1 MTRFESTIVKFLRVG
16 VVAVFFVPLIYSS
29 ATIFPFIFPK
39 SLVFRAWIELLLAPY
54 LYLLLVKPNYRPKRS
69 NILMAIFAFLGMEIL
84 ATIFSVDPLR
94 SFWGNHERMMG
105 FYAYAHVVLFFL
117 ISTSVYR
124 TKDEWR
130 GLFFYALLAGAMVT
144 ALGYIQHFSKSFLH
158 EVKGGRI
165 FSTFGNSIYLSAYLL
180 FQIYLLFWYA
190 LTEKRVLLKA
200 ALYSFL
206 ALEIVAFFWART
218 RGAFI
223 ALIASGLVLLL
234 LASWHKLR
242 SKPKLI
248 AGAVLLPLTI
258 IFLLFAF
265 RDVSVLKENKFF
277 APITQLSTQEVTA
290 KTRLLN
296 WKIGLRAWTARPLLG
311 WGPENYYFGFN
322 KFYDPKFL
330 QYSTYETW
338 QDHAH
343 NFLIDTLS
351 DSGILGLLAF
361 LGIFFFVIKELFLLG
376 KKQEEKSTSIIFF
389 SIIVAYFV
397 QNLFA
402 FDTLAIWIMIYAMF
416 GYIHIRSVESKEK
429 KEAQNLP
436 AFSRLHPI
444 TRLGLGLGAALSM
457 AMLIIFTNITPFTV
471 SASTIKAE
479 ALFSRDP
486 GAAYNMLTSA
496 LEKISPYKAE
506 SRDEFSKIVTAILQ
520 NAKNLTRDDAL
531 RFALKVRE
539 EYKKNI
545 IAHPRDV
552 FINLSNAQW
561 NMVMAS
567 VFDPVYFLD
576 AEEYLLKAKELSP
589 RRQQI
594 YYLLMRLYILRGRYG
609 EAASLGK
616 EVVELNPKISQ
627 SHWVYGEA
635 LAHSGE
641 VSEGFKEMRGA
652 LHGEFGGP
660 YTFWLLPEMDLY
672 INIAK
677 ETGDTEEAA
686 WRAGIL
692 DYSQGRYPDAYA
704 KMKQAVDDGL
714 LPETRDQL
722 AKYLDLSNSI
732 NKPLANAQ
740 IFALMGRY
748 AASALGA
755 DSELAQVLA
764 AENRERALNLNAQIK
779 KSHPILAE
787 KILQLSFYLDKMK

>member
-1 MTRFESTIVKFLRVG
+1 MSRLESVIVKFLRVG

-39 SLVFRAWIELLLAPY
+39 SLVFRALIELLFAPY
-54 LYLLLVKPNYRPKRS
+54 LYLLLINPGYRPKRS
-69 NILMAIFAFLGMEIL
+69 NILVAIFAFLGIEIL
-84 ATIFSVDPLR
+84 ATIFSADPLR

-105 FYAYAHVVLFFL
+105 LYAYIHVVLFFL
-117 ISTSVYR
+117 MAGSVYR

-130 GLFFYALLAGAMVT
+130 KLFFYALLAGVMVT
-144 ALGYIQHFSKSFLH
+144 ALGYIQHFSQSFLH

-190 LTEKRVLLKA
+190 LTERRVFYKATLFLL
-200 ALYSFL
+200 LV
-206 ALEIVAFFWART
+206 LEMVTFFWART
-218 RGAFI
+218 RGALI

-242 SKPKLI
+242 SRPKLL
-248 AGAVLLPLTI
+248 AGAATIPVII
-258 IFLLFAF
+258 IFLLFVF
-265 RDVSVLKENKFF
+265 RDVSVLKENKFL
-277 APITQLSTQEVTA
+277 APITQLSAQEVTA

-296 WKIGLRAWTARPLLG
+296 WKIGLHAWTARPLLG

-376 KKQEEKSTSIIFF
+376 KKKGEKSTSIIFL

-402 FDTLAIWIMIYAMF
+402 FDTLAIWIMIYTIF
-416 GYIHIRSVESKEK
+416 GYIHIRSVEAEKIKEV
-429 KEAQNLP
+429 KEGP
-436 AFSRLHPI
+436 AFLRLDPV
-444 TRLGLGLGAALSM
+444 TRMGLCLGTALSM
-457 AMLIIFTNITPFTV
+457 VMLIIFTNIIPFTV
-471 SASTIKAE
+471 SAKTISAGE
-479 ALFSRDP
+479 VFSRDP
-486 GAAYNMLTSA
+486 VAAYNMLVAA
-496 LEKISPYKAE
+496 LEKPSPYKAE

-520 NAKNLTRDDAL
+520 NAQNLTRDDAL

-552 FINLSNAQW
+552 FINLANAQW

-576 AEEYLLKAKELSP
+576 AEEYLLRAKELSP

-594 YYLLMRLYILRGRYG
+594 YYLLMRLYVLRGRFV

-635 LAHSGE
+635 LARNGE
-641 VSEGFKEMRGA
+641 TVLGFKEMRGA
-652 LHGEFGGP
+652 LRGEFGEP

-677 ETGDTEEAA
+677 ETGEKEEAA
-686 WRAGIL
+686 WRSGLL
-692 DYSQGRYPDAYA
+692 DYSQGRYQEAYV
-704 KMKQAVDDGL
+704 KMKKAIDGGL
-714 LPETRDQL
+714 MPETRDQL
-722 AKYLDLSNSI
+722 VKYVDLSNSV
-732 NKPLANAQ
+732 NKPLTNAQ
-740 IFALMGRY
+740 IFALMGKY
-748 AASALGA
+748 AVAELGA
-755 DSELAQVLA
+755 DSELAQALA
-764 AENRERALNLNAQIK
+764 ANDRERALNLNAQLK
-779 KSHPILAE
+779 KSNPLLAE
-787 KILQLSFYLDKMK
+787 KIFQLNTYLK

>member
-1 MTRFESTIVKFLRVG
+1 MVKFLRLG
-16 VVAVFFVPLIYSS
+16 IAAVFFVPLIYSS

-39 SLVFRAWIELLLAPY
+39 SLAFRALIELLLAPY
-54 LYLLLVKPNYRPKRS
+54 LYLVLTNPEYRPKRS
-69 NILMAIFAFLGMEIL
+69 NILIAIFAFFGIEIL
-84 ATIFSVDPLR
+84 ATIFSVDPSR

-105 FYAYAHVVLFFL
+105 LYAYAHVVLFFL
-117 ISTSVYR
+117 IATSVYR
-124 TKDEWR
+124 TKNEWR
-130 GLFFYALLAGAMVT
+130 RLILYAIISGAIVT
-144 ALGYIQHFSKSFLH
+144 MLGYIQHFSTSFLH

-190 LTEKRVLLKA
+190 LSEKRLAYKMPLFS
-200 ALYSFL
+200 LL
-206 ALEIVAFFWART
+206 ALEIIAFFWART

-223 ALIASGLVLLL
+223 ALIVSGIVLILL
-234 LASWHKLR
+234 SAWHKLR
-242 SKPKLI
+242 SRPRLL
-248 AGAVLLPLTI
+248 AGAALLPVAVF
-258 IFLLFAF
+258 FLLFIF
-265 RDVSVLKENKFF
+265 KDISVLKNNKFL
-277 APITQLSTQEVTA
+277 APITQLSAQEVTA

-296 WKIGLRAWTARPLLG
+296 WKIGLHAWTARPLLG

-330 QYSTYETW
+330 QYSNYETW

-376 KKQEEKSTSIIFF
+376 KKQGEKSTSIIFL

-402 FDTLAIWIMIYAMF
+402 FDTLAIWIMIYTIF
-416 GYIHIRSVESKEK
+416 GYIHIRSVEAEKIKEV
-429 KEAQNLP
+429 KEGP
-436 AFSRLHPI
+436 AFLRLDPV
-444 TRLGLGLGAALSM
+444 TRMGLCLGTALIM
-457 AMLIIFTNITPFTV
+457 VMLIIFTNIIPFTV
-471 SASTIKAE
+471 SAKTISAGE
-479 ALFSRDP
+479 IFSRDP
-486 GAAYNMLTSA
+486 GAAYNMLTVV
-496 LEKISPYKAE
+496 LEKPSPYKAE

-520 NAKNLTRDDAL
+520 NAQNLTRDDAS

-552 FINLSNAQW
+552 FINLANAQW

-576 AEEYLLKAKELSP
+576 AEEYLLRAKELSP

-594 YYLLMRLYILRGRYG
+594 YYLLIRLYILRGRFV
-609 EAASLGK
+609 EAAFLGK

-627 SHWVYGEA
+627 SHWIYGEA
-635 LAHSGE
+635 LSRSGE
-641 VSEGFKEMRGA
+641 TVLGFKEMRGA

-660 YTFWLLPEMDLY
+660 YIFWSLPEMDLY

-677 ETGDTEEAA
+677 ETGDKEEVA
-686 WRAGIL
+686 WRSGIL
-692 DYSQGRYPDAYA
+692 EHSQGRYPEAYA
-704 KMKQAVDDGL
+704 KMKKAIDGGL
-714 LPETRDQL
+714 IPETREQL
-722 AKYLDLSNSI
+722 VKYLDLSNSV
-732 NKPLANAQ
+732 NKPLTNAQ
-740 IFALMGRY
+740 IFALMGKY
-748 AASALGA
+748 AASELGA
-755 DSELAQVLA
+755 DSELASALA
-764 AENRERALNLNAQIK
+764 AENRERAFNLNAQIK

-787 KILQLSFYLDKMK
+787 KILQLSFYLDKTK